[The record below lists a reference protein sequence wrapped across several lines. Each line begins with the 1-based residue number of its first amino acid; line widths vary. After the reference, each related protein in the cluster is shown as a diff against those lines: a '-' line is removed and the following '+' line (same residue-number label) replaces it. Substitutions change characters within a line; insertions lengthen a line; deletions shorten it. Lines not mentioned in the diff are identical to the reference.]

1 MKKILKV
8 LTMALMVFVLTG
20 CMKISINVEVKTDKT
35 MTMGMELLADEELF
49 KTSGMSADEYVKQ
62 MEDQIKSSEGME
74 NAKTTPIERTID
86 GSKWVGV
93 SVEGT
98 ATTDSTVKIV
108 DKEVN
113 GKDGL
118 ELTLPMDSFND
129 EMDMSQLSSYG
140 YSVEQMKKLGVEM
153 NVVIKMPGK
162 ATSNVG
168 TVDGNTVTVDLLDMM
183 AKGKTNDIV
192 VASELSSGGSDMT
205 MIFIIVGVAAIAG
218 VVAFMLMK
226 KKKQPQEEVY
236 DGTPISEPQTEEET
250 ETKEETVVEEKT
262 EEATEEKVE
271 EATEEKTYCPNC
283 GTAVGSEDT
292 CPNCGFDLKK

>member
-20 CMKISINVEVKTDKT
+20 CMKLSINVEVKADKT
-35 MTMGMELLADEELF
+35 MAMGMEILAEESMF
-49 KTSGMSADEYVKQ
+49 KSAGMSADDYVKQ

-74 NAKTTPIERTID
+74 DAKTTPIEKTID

-93 SVEGT
+93 SVQGT
-98 ATTDSTVKIV
+98 ASADASVRII

-113 GKDGL
+113 GKDGI
-118 ELTLPMDSFND
+118 ELTLPMDDFSD
-129 EMDMSQLSSYG
+129 QMDMSQLTSYG
-140 YSVEQMKKLGVEM
+140 YSVEQMKKLGMEM

-183 AKGKTNDIV
+183 ATGKSNDIIV
-192 VASELSSGGSDMT
+192 SSELSGGGMDMS

-226 KKKQPQEEVY
+226 KKKENHAH
-236 DGTPISEPQTEEET
+236 IH
-250 ETKEETVVEEKT
+250 
-262 EEATEEKVE
+262 
-271 EATEEKTYCPNC
+271 
-283 GTAVGSEDT
+283 
-292 CPNCGFDLKK
+292 